1 MIHLGKDSERGKAVA
16 ICREKKER
24 EKEKKRTIQE
34 VCSCER
40 LTFLCAR

>member
-24 EKEKKRTIQE
+24 AEGEEEDHTG
-34 VCSCER
+34 S
-40 LTFLCAR
+40 LLL